1 MYGPR
6 ICIEYMKG
14 LDAFVN
20 FVKKDMLDTVRGN
33 LCCPYKHCKNE
44 NKNCTDDVLSSHL
57 IKHQFIEDYRC
68 WNKYG
73 EEGFNEANM
82 SDSYL
87 EREVLTGVEEEH
99 DDVNEV
105 DILGFTDGDIEFQVH
120 NIEEMVDNVERHVDD
135 D

>member
-1 MYGPR
+1 MYMPH

-20 FVKKDMLDTVRGN
+20 FVKKDMLDNVRGN

-44 NKNCTDDVLSSHL
+44 NKNRTDDVLSSHL

-105 DILGFTDGDIEFQVH
+105 DILGFIDGNIEFQVH